1 MIEVKT
7 VSGRRD
13 IKKFV
18 LFPLE
23 LYKGNPNFIPDMV
36 SSQMEDLMEDKN
48 PAFEYCQARSFL
60 AYKDGK
66 IAGRVTGL
74 LNPRANEKDGHNHLR
89 FTNLDFIDDEEVANA
104 LFAALEGY
112 ARELHCTG
120 IHGPQGFTDMDREG
134 MLVEGFAEKS
144 LFFTN
149 YNYPYYMKHMERMGF
164 VKEVDWL
171 EYQITIPETV
181 PPRLTA
187 IVENAKEKHNI
198 HIADLSD
205 RKNLPKYIR
214 DVFALYNEAYQ
225 VLFGMVPLTPKQID
239 KYLREFMPLISN
251 RTSAFVYNDR
261 DELLAF
267 GVACQSISDA
277 NRKSKGRMFPFGWA
291 RLLKALYGRN
301 ECVDMFLIAV
311 KPELKGSGLNLV
323 VIEDLLSKAMKHGA
337 KYGETGPQLE
347 TNKNVLSM
355 WRLFNARQHKRRR
368 CYIKTFEKENPAETL
383 HSQA

>member
-1 MIEVKT
+1 MIEVKAI
-7 VSGRRD
+7 SKRRD

-36 SSQMEDLMEDKN
+36 SSQIDDLLEDRN
-48 PAFEYCQARSFL
+48 PAFEYCKARSFL

-66 IAGRVTGL
+66 IVGRVTGI
-74 LNPRANEKDGHNHLR
+74 LNPLANRKDNHNYLR
-89 FTNLDFIDDEEVANA
+89 FTNLDFVDDDEVVDA
-104 LFAALEGY
+104 LFAALTDY
-112 ARELHCTG
+112 AHELGCNG
-120 IHGPQGFTDMDREG
+120 LHGPQGFSDMDREG
-134 MLVEGFAEKS
+134 MLVEGFEEKS

-149 YNYPYYMKHMERMGF
+149 YNYPYYPKQLERLGF

-171 EYQITIPETV
+171 EYQIAIPDEV
-181 PPRLTA
+181 PPRLKA
-187 IVENAKEKHNI
+187 VVENAREKHNL

-225 VLFGMVPLTPKQID
+225 VLFGMVPLTPRQID
-239 KYLREFMPLISN
+239 KYLHEFMPLISN
-251 RTSAFVYNDR
+251 RTSAFVYNDK

-277 NRKSKGRMFPFGWA
+277 NRKSKGRMFPLGWA
-291 RLLKALYGRN
+291 RLLKALYGKN

-311 KPELKGSGLNLV
+311 KPELKGTGLNLV
-323 VIEDLLSKAMKHGA
+323 VIEDLLTKAMKHGA

-368 CYIKTFEKENPAETL
+368 CYVKTFEEKNPVETL
-383 HSQA
+383 QSEG

>member
-134 MLVEGFAEKS
+134 MLVEGFEEKS

-198 HIADLSD
+198 RIADLSD

>member
-7 VSGRRD
+7 VSGRRN

-134 MLVEGFAEKS
+134 MLVEGFEEKS

-198 HIADLSD
+198 RIADLSD